1 MKLHP
6 IEAGNFKLD
15 GGAMFGVVPKSLWTR
30 TNPADSNN
38 MIDIAARCLLIENGN
53 RLTLID
59 TGMGNKQSDKFF
71 GYYFPWGDYS
81 LDSSLKKAGFHRDD
95 ITDVFM
101 THLHFDH
108 CGGSVQWNKDKT
120 GYEPAFKNAK
130 FWSNKN
136 HWDWATNPNRREK
149 ASFLKENI
157 LPMQE
162 SGQLNFINSATSSI
176 SEENNTHDF
185 LAETPLDF
193 GTFFADGHT
202 EKQMLPVIQYK
213 GKQLVFMADLL
224 PTAGHLPLP
233 FVMGYDTRPLLTMP
247 EKEKFLNAAADNNYY
262 LFLEHDAHNEI
273 ITVKHTEKGVRLDQ
287 TYTFDELFN

>member
-1 MKLHP
+1 MKLTT
-6 IEAGNFKLD
+6 INTGFLKLD
-15 GGAMFGVVPKSLWTR
+15 GGAMFGIVPKTLWQR
-30 TNPADSNN
+30 LNPPDENN
-38 MIDIAARCLLIENGN
+38 LCTWAMRCLLIETAD
-53 RLTLID
+53 RKILVD
-59 TGMGNKQSDKFF
+59 TGIGDKQDEKFRSHFEPHGEDTLLGSLAKLGLEASDI
-71 GYYFPWGDYS
+71 S
-81 LDSSLKKAGFHRDD
+81 
-95 ITDVFM
+95 DVFL

-108 CGGSVQWNKDKT
+108 VGGAVKRDEAGKLVPTFPNATYWTNETHYQWALH
-120 GYEPAFKNAK
+120 PNA
-130 FWSNKN
+130 
-136 HWDWATNPNRREK
+136 REK

-176 SEENNTHDF
+176 SEENNTQDF